1 LAKRFDIQ
9 DKAVRR
15 IGEMIH
21 DADLE
26 DARFQRT
33 ECIGIDR
40 VLKGWAKQ
48 GMPDREILD
57 GGFRCFDGLYAFLKR
72 L

>member
-1 LAKRFDIQ
+1 
-9 DKAVRR
+9 
-15 IGEMIH
+15 MMH
-21 DADLE
+21 DADFD
-26 DARFQRT
+26 DAKFKRS

-48 GMPDREILD
+48 GMSDHELLRAGLE
-57 GGFRCFDGLYAFLKR
+57 CFDGLYAVLQR